1 MDLSRLVYCYL
12 SEQDLATRERMWL
25 YVRASGGW
33 MSYHPLG
40 TLFYVQRDSAS
51 PLLLLDPLIRRR
63 PELDYLL

>member
-33 MSYHPLG
+33 ISYHPLG
-40 TLFYVQRDSAS
+40 TMFYVQRDLAA
-51 PLLLLDPLIRRR
+51 PLLLIDPDIRRL
-63 PELDYLL
+63 PQYDYIM

>member
-25 YVRASGGW
+25 HVRASGGW

-40 TLFYVQRDSAS
+40 TLFYVQRECAS